1 MAQRFPEDY
10 NGVLTGAPA
19 IHFEKLGLGQTC
31 TILFFFLKKPEK
43 NKKDFD

>member
-31 TILFFFLKKPEK
+31 TDFFFFFKKTGEK
-43 NKKDFD
+43 QKGF